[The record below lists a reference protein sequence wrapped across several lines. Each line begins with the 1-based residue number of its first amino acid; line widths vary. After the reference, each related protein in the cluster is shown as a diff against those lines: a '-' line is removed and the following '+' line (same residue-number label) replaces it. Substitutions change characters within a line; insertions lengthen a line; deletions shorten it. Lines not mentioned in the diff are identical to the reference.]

1 MDAASLAATCRAAAA
16 FHRSVR
22 VIDECAASLVKFAHR
37 VDAGLGRDWFAGTV
51 HWDEASYALFWSLAT
66 RDVALSL
73 GQAGEPRPIRIEKYK
88 WFVNETPAADP
99 RAFLATPVLM
109 QYGHLHSTW
118 LFLNSV
124 WASERSSV
132 FQASKRTE
140 GAVLLEHEHVA
151 LLLHPGQPDAAE
163 RAPRVLLARMPSEWT
178 I

>member
-1 MDAASLAATCRAAAA
+1 MAELTPSSSHPPLPERAGVPSLACLPLELCLRVFGAVSTPSTPETPDEARRRWMDAASLAATCRAAAA

-73 GQAGEPRPIRIEKYK
+73 GQTGEPRPIRIEKYK

-118 LFLNSV
+118 L
-124 WASERSSV
+124 
-132 FQASKRTE
+132 
-140 GAVLLEHEHVA
+140 
-151 LLLHPGQPDAAE
+151 
-163 RAPRVLLARMPSEWT
+163 
-178 I
+178 